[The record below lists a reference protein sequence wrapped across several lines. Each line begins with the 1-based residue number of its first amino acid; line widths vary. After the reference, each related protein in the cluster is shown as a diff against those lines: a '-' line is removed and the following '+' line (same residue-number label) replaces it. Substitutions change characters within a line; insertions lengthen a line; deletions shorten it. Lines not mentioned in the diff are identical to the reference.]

1 MIHREPSG
9 FREKF
14 VRIRALVK
22 KESLQI
28 IRDPSSLAIAIV
40 LPVILLLIFG
50 YGVSLDARH
59 VPIAV
64 VQDSRTPASEGF
76 AAGLRHS
83 PWFTPT
89 SYPDI
94 HSAILALKRQ
104 DVDGILWLRE
114 DFGRSINSFRT
125 HGVHVIVNGVDD
137 NTARLLEGY
146 LTNTWAKWLELR
158 NLRGRQLSFVP
169 ITLEGH
175 IWFNPESRS
184 RDFLVPGLIAVI
196 MTLIGALLTSMIIA
210 REWER
215 GTLES
220 LFSTPVTIG
229 EILVSKFV
237 PYFILGMMGMG
248 ISVIMGHSL
257 FDVPVRG
264 SLIVLLLTSAL
275 FLTTALG
282 MGLVI
287 STVSKNQFVAGQ
299 IAIVFTFL
307 PAFILSG
314 FIFDI
319 HSMPLFIRVI
329 THIIP
334 ASYFVTILQSV
345 FLAGDIPGVILPNSV
360 ALFLFS
366 AFLFILLMR
375 ISRKRIL

>member
-1 MIHREPSG
+1 MTSQPSLKE
-9 FREKF
+9 RW
-14 VRIRALVK
+14 VRIRAMIR

-40 LPVILLLIFG
+40 LPVLLLLIFG

-64 VQDSRTPASEGF
+64 VQESRTPASEGF
-76 AAGLRHS
+76 VAGLRQS
-83 PWFTPT
+83 PWFISR

-94 HSAILALKRQ
+94 HSAVAALRRQ
-104 DVDGILWLRE
+104 DVEGILWLRE
-114 DFGRSINSFRT
+114 NFGRSIESFRT
-125 HGVHVIVNGVDD
+125 HGAHVIVDGVDD
-137 NTARLLEGY
+137 NTARLVEGY
-146 LTNTWAKWLELR
+146 LTNTWETWIGFR
-158 NLRGRQLSFVP
+158 NLRGRALSFRPVN
-169 ITLEGH
+169 LDVR
-175 IWFNPESRS
+175 IWFNPDSRS

-229 EILVSKFV
+229 EILIGKFI
-237 PYFILGMMGMG
+237 PYFLLGMTGMG
-248 ISVIMGHSL
+248 VSVIMGHFL
-257 FDVPVRG
+257 FEVPLRG
-264 SLIVLLLTSAL
+264 RLVILTLTSAL

-287 STVSKNQFVAGQ
+287 STISKNQFVAGQ

-345 FLAGDIPGVILPNSV
+345 FLAGDIPGVIIPNAIALFFFS
-360 ALFLFS
+360 LFLFT
-366 AFLFILLMR
+366 LLVR
-375 ISRKRIL
+375 ISRKRII

>member
-1 MIHREPSG
+1 MSPLTDSARRTRAMIR
-9 FREKF
+9 
-14 VRIRALVK
+14 

-28 IRDPSSLAIAIV
+28 LRDPSSLLIAIA
-40 LPVILLLIFG
+40 LPILLLLIFG

-64 VQDSRTPASEGF
+64 VEEARTPAAEGF
-76 AAGLRHS
+76 VAGLRHS
-83 PWFTPT
+83 PWFIPR

-94 HSAILALKRQ
+94 HDAVAALQRQ

-114 DFGRSINSFRT
+114 NFGRSMESFRD
-125 HGVHVIVNGVDD
+125 HGVHVVVNGVDD
-137 NTARLLEGY
+137 NTARLVEGY
-146 LTNTWAKWLELR
+146 IQNTWAGWLTQR
-158 NLRGRQLSFVP
+158 NLRGRTLSFLPVGLDMR
-169 ITLEGH
+169 ILY
-175 IWFNPESRS
+175 NPNVRS
-184 RDFLVPGLIAVI
+184 RDFLIPGLIAVI
-196 MTLIGALLTSMIIA
+196 MTLIGALLTSMVVA

-220 LFSTPVTIG
+220 LFSTPVTIP
-229 EILVSKFV
+229 EILLGKFL
-237 PYFILGMMGMG
+237 PYFVLGMAGMG
-248 ISVIMGHSL
+248 ISVLMGHYL
-257 FDVPVRG
+257 FEVPLRG
-264 SLIVLLLTSAL
+264 SLFVLTVTSAL

-319 HSMPLFIRVI
+319 HSMPLFIRII

-334 ASYFVTILQSV
+334 ASYYVTILQSL
-345 FLAGDIPGVILPNSV
+345 FLAGDIPGVVWPNAA
-360 ALFLFS
+360 ALFFFALGLF
-366 AFLFILLMR
+366 AILFK

>member
-1 MIHREPSG
+1 MISDS
-9 FREKF
+9 FSKEKRI
-14 VRIRALVK
+14 RIRAMVR

-28 IRDPSSLAIAIV
+28 LRDPSSLAIAIV
-40 LPVILLLIFG
+40 LPVLLLLIFG

-64 VQDSRTPASEGF
+64 VTESRTHISEGF
-76 AAGLRHS
+76 VAGLRQS
-83 PWFTPT
+83 PWFSPR

-94 HSAILALKRQ
+94 HSAIAALKRQ
-104 DVDGILWLRE
+104 DVEGILWLRE
-114 DFGRSINSFRT
+114 NFGRSVESFRT
-125 HGVHVIVNGVDD
+125 HGAHVVVNGVDD
-137 NTARLLEGY
+137 NTARLVEGY
-146 LTNTWAKWLELR
+146 LTNTQQTWIGLR
-158 NLRGRQLSFVP
+158 NLRGRTLSFLP
-169 ITLEGH
+169 IALDVR
-175 IWFNPESRS
+175 IWFNPDSRS

-220 LFSTPVTIG
+220 LFSTPVTMG
-229 EILVSKFV
+229 EILLGKFI
-237 PYFILGMMGMG
+237 PYFVLGMAGMA
-248 ISVIMGHSL
+248 ISVAMGHFL
-257 FDVPVRG
+257 FEVPLRG
-264 SLIVLLLTSAL
+264 TLGVLFLTSAL

-319 HSMPLFIRVI
+319 HSMPAFIRVL

-334 ASYFVTILQSV
+334 ASYFVTILQTV
-345 FLAGDIPGVILPNSV
+345 FLAGDIPGVILPNAV
-360 ALFLFS
+360 ALSLFSVFLFV
-366 AFLFILLMR
+366 LLVR

>member
-1 MIHREPSG
+1 MSPLGDSGRRTRAMI
-9 FREKF
+9 
-14 VRIRALVK
+14 K

-28 IRDPSSLAIAIV
+28 LRDPSSLLIAIA
-40 LPVILLLIFG
+40 LPILLLLIFG

-64 VQDSRTPASEGF
+64 VEEARTPAAEGF
-76 AAGLRHS
+76 VAGLRHS
-83 PWFTPT
+83 PWFIPRP
-89 SYPDI
+89 YPDI
-94 HSAILALKRQ
+94 HDAVAALQRQ

-114 DFGRSINSFRT
+114 NFGRSMESFRD
-125 HGVHVIVNGVDD
+125 HGVHVVVNGVDD
-137 NTARLLEGY
+137 NTARLVEGY
-146 LTNTWAKWLELR
+146 IQNTWAGWLTQR
-158 NLRGRQLSFVP
+158 NLRGRTLSFLPVGLDMR
-169 ITLEGH
+169 ILY
-175 IWFNPESRS
+175 NPNVRS
-184 RDFLVPGLIAVI
+184 RDFLIPGLIAVI
-196 MTLIGALLTSMIIA
+196 MTLIGALLTSMVVA

-220 LFSTPVTIG
+220 LFSTPVTIP
-229 EILVSKFV
+229 EILLGKFL
-237 PYFILGMMGMG
+237 PYFVLGMAGMG
-248 ISVIMGHSL
+248 ISVLMGHYL
-257 FDVPVRG
+257 FKVPLRG
-264 SLIVLLLTSAL
+264 SLLVLTVTSAL

-319 HSMPLFIRVI
+319 HSMPLFIRII

-334 ASYFVTILQSV
+334 ASYYVTILQSL
-345 FLAGDIPGVILPNSV
+345 FLAGDIPGVVWPNAAALLLFS
-360 ALFLFS
+360 LFLF
-366 AFLFILLMR
+366 AVLFR

>member
-1 MIHREPSG
+1 MSPLGDSARRTRAMI
-9 FREKF
+9 
-14 VRIRALVK
+14 K

-28 IRDPSSLAIAIV
+28 LRDPSSLLIAIA
-40 LPVILLLIFG
+40 LPILLLLIFG

-64 VQDSRTPASEGF
+64 VEEARTPAAEGF
-76 AAGLRHS
+76 VAGLRHS
-83 PWFTPT
+83 PWFIPRP
-89 SYPDI
+89 YPDI
-94 HSAILALKRQ
+94 HDAVAALQRQ

-114 DFGRSINSFRT
+114 NFGRSMESFRD
-125 HGVHVIVNGVDD
+125 HGVHVVVNGVDD
-137 NTARLLEGY
+137 NTARLVEGY
-146 LTNTWAKWLELR
+146 LQNTWAGWLTQR
-158 NLRGRQLSFVP
+158 NLRGRTLSFLPVGLDMR
-169 ITLEGH
+169 ILY
-175 IWFNPESRS
+175 NPNVRS
-184 RDFLVPGLIAVI
+184 RDFLIPGLIAVI
-196 MTLIGALLTSMIIA
+196 MTLIGALLTSMVVA

-220 LFSTPVTIG
+220 LFSTPVTIP
-229 EILVSKFV
+229 EILLGKFL
-237 PYFILGMMGMG
+237 PYFVLGMAGMG
-248 ISVIMGHSL
+248 ISVLMGHYL
-257 FDVPVRG
+257 FKVPLRG
-264 SLIVLLLTSAL
+264 SLLVLTVTSAL

-319 HSMPLFIRVI
+319 HSMPLFIRII

-334 ASYFVTILQSV
+334 ASYYVTILQSL
-345 FLAGDIPGVILPNSV
+345 FLAGDIPGVVWPNAAALLLFS
-360 ALFLFS
+360 LFLF
-366 AFLFILLMR
+366 AVLFR

>member
-1 MIHREPSG
+1 MKSAG
-9 FREKF
+9 SLREKG
-14 VRIRALVK
+14 VRIRAMVR

-28 IRDPSSLAIAIV
+28 LRDPSSLAIAIV
-40 LPVILLLIFG
+40 LPVLLLLIFG

-59 VPIAV
+59 VPIGV
-64 VQDSRTPASEGF
+64 VSDSRTPASEGF
-76 AAGLRHS
+76 VAGIRHS
-83 PWFTPT
+83 PWFVAR

-94 HSAILALKRQ
+94 HSAISALKRQ
-104 DVDGILWLRE
+104 DVEGILWLRE
-114 DFGRSINSFRT
+114 NFGRSLESFRT
-125 HGVHVIVNGVDD
+125 HGAHVVVNGVDD
-137 NTARLLEGY
+137 NTARLVEGY
-146 LTNTWAKWLELR
+146 LTNTWQTWIGIR
-158 NLRGRQLSFVP
+158 NLRGRILTFQP
-169 ITLEGH
+169 ISLDAR
-175 IWFNPESRS
+175 IWFNPDNRS
-184 RDFLVPGLIAVI
+184 RDFLIPGLIAVI

-229 EILVSKFV
+229 EILLGKFI
-237 PYFILGMMGMG
+237 PYFVLGMAGMA
-248 ISVIMGHSL
+248 ISVAMGHFL
-257 FDVPVRG
+257 FDVPLRG
-264 SLIVLLLTSAL
+264 TLGVLFLASAL
-275 FLTTALG
+275 FLTSALG

-319 HSMPLFIRVI
+319 HSMPFFIRI
-329 THIIP
+329 LTHVIP
-334 ASYFVTILQSV
+334 ASYFVTILQSI
-345 FLAGDIPGVILPNSV
+345 FLAGDIPGVILPNAA

-366 AFLFILLMR
+366 LFLFTLLVR

>member
-1 MIHREPSG
+1 MTSQASPRE
-9 FREKF
+9 RWI
-14 VRIRALVK
+14 RIRALIR

-28 IRDPSSLAIAIV
+28 VRDPSSLAIAIV
-40 LPVILLLIFG
+40 LPVLLLLIFG

-64 VQDSRTPASEGF
+64 VAESRTPASEGF
-76 AAGLRHS
+76 VAGLRQS
-83 PWFTPT
+83 PWFVPR

-94 HSAILALKRQ
+94 RSAVEALRRQ
-104 DVDGILWLRE
+104 DVEGILWLRE
-114 DFGRSINSFRT
+114 NFGRSIESFRT
-125 HGVHVIVNGVDD
+125 HGAHVVVDGVDD
-137 NTARLLEGY
+137 NTARLVEGY
-146 LTNTWAKWLELR
+146 LSNTWNTWIGLR
-158 NLRGRQLSFVP
+158 NQRGRALSFQPVA
-169 ITLEGH
+169 LDVR

-196 MTLIGALLTSMIIA
+196 MTLIGALLTSMIVA

-229 EILVSKFV
+229 EILLGKFV
-237 PYFILGMMGMG
+237 PYFILGMIGMAV
-248 ISVIMGHSL
+248 SVIMGHFL
-257 FDVPVRG
+257 FEVPLRG
-264 SLIVLLLTSAL
+264 TLGVLFLTSAL

-319 HSMPLFIRVI
+319 HSMPLFIRVL

-345 FLAGDIPGVILPNSV
+345 FLAGNIPGVIVPNAIALLAFS
-360 ALFLFS
+360 LFLF
-366 AFLFILLMR
+366 ALLVR